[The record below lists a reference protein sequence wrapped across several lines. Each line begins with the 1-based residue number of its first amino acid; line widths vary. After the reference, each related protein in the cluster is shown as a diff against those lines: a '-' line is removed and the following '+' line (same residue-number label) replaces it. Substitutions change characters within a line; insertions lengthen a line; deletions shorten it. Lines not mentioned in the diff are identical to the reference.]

1 MKKSPEIVH
10 LFKDKFSLVMV
21 LSDIDNSYK
30 SVDI

>member
-10 LFKDKFSLVMV
+10 LFKDKFSLVV